1 MKKIIIYILL
11 AFFFIP
17 FETLFSQEAATITG
31 RILMPVIRKERRTF
45 RGRLYRNRL
54 ASSRKS
60 KSENKVLKTSFID
73 VIVSAHPLSFR
84 PKVKPL
90 TDVKVLQRNA
100 EFIPRVIPITPGS
113 SVQFINRD
121 RFFHN
126 VFSITPGAKFNI
138 GRKPTG
144 WVTHKK
150 IKKLGEVK
158 LFCDIHAQM
167 NAAIISLNTPYFTRV
182 EPNGE
187 YSLKGLPEGQY
198 ELRTYH
204 PDLPSMFE
212 VVEIKKGEV
221 MHRNFNLTR

>member
-1 MKKIIIYILL
+1 MKKLTIFILITIILIPLDSLL
-11 AFFFIP
+11 
-17 FETLFSQEAATITG
+17 SQETASITG
-31 RILMPVIRKERRTF
+31 RILMPVMRKERRTF
-45 RGRLYRNRL
+45 RGRVYRNRL

-60 KSENKVLKTSFID
+60 KSQNKVLKNSFID
-73 VIVSAHPLSFR
+73 VIVSALPLSFR
-84 PKVKPL
+84 TDVKPKS
-90 TDVKVLQRNA
+90 DVKVLQKNA
-100 EFIPRVIPITPGS
+100 EFIPRVIPITPGTAI
-113 SVQFINRD
+113 QFINRD

-144 WVTHKK
+144 WVTWKK
-150 IKKLGEVK
+150 ISKIGEVK

-167 NAAIISLNTPYFTRV
+167 NATIISLDTPYFTRV

-204 PDLPSMFE
+204 PDLPSVFE
-212 VVEIKKGEV
+212 VVEIKTGDV
-221 MHRNFNLTR
+221 MRRNFNLSR

>member
-11 AFFFIP
+11 AFFMNP
-17 FETLFSQEAATITG
+17 FETLFAQETATITG

-60 KSENKVLKTSFID
+60 KSKNKVLKTSFID

-84 PKVKPL
+84 PEVKPL
-90 TDVKVLQRNA
+90 SDVKVLQRNA

-113 SVQFINRD
+113 SVQFVNRD

-144 WVTHKK
+144 
-150 IKKLGEVK
+150 
-158 LFCDIHAQM
+158 
-167 NAAIISLNTPYFTRV
+167 
-182 EPNGE
+182 
-187 YSLKGLPEGQY
+187 
-198 ELRTYH
+198 
-204 PDLPSMFE
+204 
-212 VVEIKKGEV
+212 
-221 MHRNFNLTR
+221 